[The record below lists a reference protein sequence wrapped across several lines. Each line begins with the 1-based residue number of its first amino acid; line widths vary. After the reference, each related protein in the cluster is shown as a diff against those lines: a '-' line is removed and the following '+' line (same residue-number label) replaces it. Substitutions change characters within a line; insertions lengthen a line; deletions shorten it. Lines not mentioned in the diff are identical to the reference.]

1 MKQAI
6 QLEIPFDY
14 SQAKPSVVVPVKNS
28 HLGNN
33 LFPAWEQNIPT
44 LGTKILATYRKL
56 QPSLV
61 LAAQTSLAVGFCFIM
76 MFLAAILQG

>member
-14 SQAKPSVVVPVKNS
+14 SQTNPAVVPVKNS
-28 HLGNN
+28 HLGNY
-33 LFPAWEQNIPT
+33 LFPAWEQKIPA
-44 LGTKILATYRKL
+44 LGTKIVAMYRKL

-61 LAAQTSLAVGFCFIM
+61 LAVQTILAAGFCFFM
-76 MFLAAILQG
+76 VFLAAILQG

>member
-14 SQAKPSVVVPVKNS
+14 SQTNPAVVPVKNS

-33 LFPAWEQNIPT
+33 LFPAWEQKIPA
-44 LGTKILATYRKL
+44 LGTKIVAMYRKL

-61 LAAQTSLAVGFCFIM
+61 LAVQTILAAGFCFFM
-76 MFLAAILQG
+76 VFLAAILQG

>member
-14 SQAKPSVVVPVKNS
+14 SQTNPAVVPVKNS

-33 LFPAWEQNIPT
+33 LFPAWEQKIPT
-44 LGTKILATYRKL
+44 LGIKIAALYRKL

-61 LAAQTSLAVGFCFIM
+61 LAAQTTLAVGFCFIM

>member
-14 SQAKPSVVVPVKNS
+14 SQTNAGVVPVKHS

-44 LGTKILATYRKL
+44 LGTKIAALYRKL

-61 LAAQTSLAVGFCFIM
+61 LAAQTSLAVCFCFVM

>member
-1 MKQAI
+1 MKQVI

-28 HLGNN
+28 HLGNY

-44 LGTKILATYRKL
+44 LGIKIAALYRKL

-61 LAAQTSLAVGFCFIM
+61 LAVQTTLAVCFCFFI

>member
-1 MKQAI
+1 MKQVI

-28 HLGNN
+28 HLGNY
-33 LFPAWEQNIPT
+33 LFPAWEQNIPA
-44 LGTKILATYRKL
+44 LGTKISATYRKL
-56 QPSLV
+56 QPSLA
-61 LAAQTSLAVGFCFIM
+61 LAAQITLAVGFCFIM

>member
-14 SQAKPSVVVPVKNS
+14 SQTNPAVVPVKNS

-33 LFPAWEQNIPT
+33 LFPAWEQKIPS
-44 LGTKILATYRKL
+44 LGTKIVATYRKL

-61 LAAQTSLAVGFCFIM
+61 LAVQTILATGFCFFM
-76 MFLAAILQG
+76 VFLAAILQG

>member
-14 SQAKPSVVVPVKNS
+14 SQTNAGVVPVKNS
-28 HLGNN
+28 HLGNY
-33 LFPAWEQNIPT
+33 LFPAWEQKIPA
-44 LGTKILATYRKL
+44 LGTKIVATYRKL
-56 QPSLV
+56 QPSLT
-61 LAAQTSLAVGFCFIM
+61 LAASTTLAVGFCFAI

>member
-14 SQAKPSVVVPVKNS
+14 SQTNPAVVPVKNS

-33 LFPAWEQNIPT
+33 LFPAWEQKIPA
-44 LGTKILATYRKL
+44 LGTKIVAMYRKL
-56 QPSLV
+56 QPSLA
-61 LAAQTSLAVGFCFIM
+61 LAASTTLAVGFCFIM

>member
-14 SQAKPSVVVPVKNS
+14 SQTNPAVVPVKNS
-28 HLGNN
+28 QLGNY
-33 LFPAWEQNIPT
+33 LFPAWEQKIPA
-44 LGTKILATYRKL
+44 LGTKIVATYRKL

-61 LAAQTSLAVGFCFIM
+61 LVAYTTLAVCFCFFM
-76 MFLAAILQG
+76 VFLAAILQG

>member
-14 SQAKPSVVVPVKNS
+14 SQTNPAVVPVKNS
-28 HLGNN
+28 HLGNY
-33 LFPAWEQNIPT
+33 LFPAWEQKIPA
-44 LGTKILATYRKL
+44 LGIKIAALYRKL
-56 QPSLV
+56 QPSLA
-61 LAAQTSLAVGFCFIM
+61 LAASITLAVGFCFIM

>member
-14 SQAKPSVVVPVKNS
+14 SQTNAGVVPVKHS

-33 LFPAWEQNIPT
+33 LFPPWE
-44 LGTKILATYRKL
+44 
-56 QPSLV
+56 
-61 LAAQTSLAVGFCFIM
+61 
-76 MFLAAILQG
+76 

>member
-14 SQAKPSVVVPVKNS
+14 SQTNPAVVPVKNS
-28 HLGNN
+28 HLGNY
-33 LFPAWEQNIPT
+33 LFPAWEQKIPA
-44 LGTKILATYRKL
+44 LGIKIAATYRKL

-61 LAAQTSLAVGFCFIM
+61 LAVQTILATGFCFFM
-76 MFLAAILQG
+76 VFLAAILQG

>member
-1 MKQAI
+1 MKQVI

-14 SQAKPSVVVPVKNS
+14 GQAKPSVVVPVKNS

-33 LFPAWEQNIPT
+33 LFPAWEQNIPA
-44 LGTKILATYRKL
+44 LGTKIVATYRKL
-56 QPSLV
+56 QPSLA
-61 LAAQTSLAVGFCFIM
+61 LAASTTLAVGFCFAI

>member
-14 SQAKPSVVVPVKNS
+14 SQTNPAVVPVKNS
-28 HLGNN
+28 HLGNY
-33 LFPAWEQNIPT
+33 LFPAWEQNIPA
-44 LGTKILATYRKL
+44 LGTKIVALYRKL
-56 QPSLV
+56 QPSLA
-61 LAAQTSLAVGFCFIM
+61 LAASTTLAVGFCFIM

>member
-14 SQAKPSVVVPVKNS
+14 SQTNPAVVPVKNS
-28 HLGNN
+28 HIGNY
-33 LFPAWEQNIPT
+33 LFPAWEQNIPA
-44 LGTKILATYRKL
+44 LGIKIAALYRKL

-61 LAAQTSLAVGFCFIM
+61 LAASTTLAVCFCFVI

>member
-14 SQAKPSVVVPVKNS
+14 SQTNPAVVPVKNS
-28 HLGNN
+28 QLGNY
-33 LFPAWEQNIPT
+33 LFPAWEQKIPA
-44 LGTKILATYRKL
+44 LGTKIVATYRKL

-61 LAAQTSLAVGFCFIM
+61 LVAYTTLAVGLCFFM
-76 MFLAAILQG
+76 VFLAAILQG

>member
-14 SQAKPSVVVPVKNS
+14 SQTNPAVVPVKNS
-28 HLGNN
+28 HLGNY
-33 LFPAWEQNIPT
+33 LFPAWEQNIPA
-44 LGTKILATYRKL
+44 LGTKIVALYRKL
-56 QPSLV
+56 QPSLAP
-61 LAAQTSLAVGFCFIM
+61 AASTTLAVGFCFIM

>member
-14 SQAKPSVVVPVKNS
+14 SQTNAGVVPVKHS
-28 HLGNN
+28 HVGNN
-33 LFPAWEQNIPT
+33 LFPAWEQKIPA
-44 LGTKILATYRKL
+44 LGTKIVATYRKL

-61 LAAQTSLAVGFCFIM
+61 LVAYTTLATGFCFFM
-76 MFLAAILQG
+76 VFLAAILQG

>member
-14 SQAKPSVVVPVKNS
+14 SQTNPAVVPVKFPTWE
-28 HLGNN
+28 
-33 LFPAWEQNIPT
+33 LFIPS
-44 LGTKILATYRKL
+44 LGTKIPALGTKIVATYRKL

-61 LAAQTSLAVGFCFIM
+61 LVAYTTLAVCFCFFM
-76 MFLAAILQG
+76 VFLAAILQG

>member
-14 SQAKPSVVVPVKNS
+14 SQTNPAVVPVKNS
-28 HLGNN
+28 HLGNY
-33 LFPAWEQNIPT
+33 LFPAWEQKIPA
-44 LGTKILATYRKL
+44 LGTKIVALYRKL
-56 QPSLV
+56 QPSLA
-61 LAAQTSLAVGFCFIM
+61 LAASTTLAVGFCFIM

>member
-14 SQAKPSVVVPVKNS
+14 SQTNPAVVPVKNS
-28 HLGNN
+28 HLGNY
-33 LFPAWEQNIPT
+33 LFPVWEQKIPA
-44 LGTKILATYRKL
+44 LGTKIVATYRKL

-61 LAAQTSLAVGFCFIM
+61 LVASTTLAVCFGFAM

>member
-14 SQAKPSVVVPVKNS
+14 SQTNAGVVPVKHS

>member
-14 SQAKPSVVVPVKNS
+14 SQTNPAVVPVKNS
-28 HLGNN
+28 HLGNY
-33 LFPAWEQNIPT
+33 LFPAWEQKIPA
-44 LGTKILATYRKL
+44 LGTKIVALYRKL

-61 LAAQTSLAVGFCFIM
+61 LAAQTSLAVCFCFVM

>member
-14 SQAKPSVVVPVKNS
+14 SQTNPAVVPVKNS
-28 HLGNN
+28 HLGNY
-33 LFPAWEQNIPT
+33 LFPAWEQNIPA
-44 LGTKILATYRKL
+44 LGTKIVATYRKL

-61 LAAQTSLAVGFCFIM
+61 LAVQTILATGFCFFM
-76 MFLAAILQG
+76 VFLAAILQG

>member
-14 SQAKPSVVVPVKNS
+14 SQTNPAVVPVKNS
-28 HLGNN
+28 HLGNY
-33 LFPAWEQNIPT
+33 LFPAWEQKIPA
-44 LGTKILATYRKL
+44 LGTKISATYRKL

-61 LAAQTSLAVGFCFIM
+61 LAVQTILATGFCFFM
-76 MFLAAILQG
+76 VFLAAILQG

>member
-14 SQAKPSVVVPVKNS
+14 SQTNPAVVPVKNS

-33 LFPAWEQNIPT
+33 LFPAWEQNIST
-44 LGTKILATYRKL
+44 LGTKIVATYRKL

-61 LAAQTSLAVGFCFIM
+61 LAVQTILATGFCFFM
-76 MFLAAILQG
+76 VFLAAILQG

>member
-14 SQAKPSVVVPVKNS
+14 SQTNPAVVPVKNS

-33 LFPAWEQNIPT
+33 LFPAWEQKIPA
-44 LGTKILATYRKL
+44 LGTKIVAMYRKL

-61 LAAQTSLAVGFCFIM
+61 LAVQTTLAVGFCFIM

>member
-14 SQAKPSVVVPVKNS
+14 SQTNPAVVPVKNS
-28 HLGNN
+28 HLGNY
-33 LFPAWEQNIPT
+33 LFPAWEQKIPA
-44 LGTKILATYRKL
+44 LGIKIAALYRKL
-56 QPSLV
+56 QPSLA
-61 LAAQTSLAVGFCFIM
+61 LAASTTLAVGFCFIM

>member
-14 SQAKPSVVVPVKNS
+14 SQTNPAVVPVKNS
-28 HLGNN
+28 HLGNY
-33 LFPAWEQNIPT
+33 LFPAWEQKIPT
-44 LGTKILATYRKL
+44 LGTKIVATYRKL
-56 QPSLV
+56 QPSLA
-61 LAAQTSLAVGFCFIM
+61 LAASTTLAVGFCFVI

>member
-6 QLEIPFDY
+6 QLEFPFDY
-14 SQAKPSVVVPVKNS
+14 SQTNPAVVPVKNS

-33 LFPAWEQNIPT
+33 SFPAWEQKIPA
-44 LGTKILATYRKL
+44 LGTKIVAMYRKL

-61 LAAQTSLAVGFCFIM
+61 LDVQTTLALGFCFFM
-76 MFLAAILQG
+76 VFLAAILQG

>member
-14 SQAKPSVVVPVKNS
+14 SQTNPAVVPEKNS
-28 HLGNN
+28 HLGNY
-33 LFPAWEQNIPT
+33 LFPAWEQKIPA
-44 LGTKILATYRKL
+44 LGTKIVAMYRKL

-61 LAAQTSLAVGFCFIM
+61 LAVQTTLAVGFCFFM
-76 MFLAAILQG
+76 VFLAAILQG